1 MKKLLVFLFCL
12 ASLSVEAGQGP
23 RIAGVVLD
31 ASGAPVAGATVTASG
46 TTATTANDGSFALVN
61 LPTGP
66 VTVQVSA
73 PGFVAGSQLFA
84 GATETARIVLYSAR
98 FADSIV
104 VTPSRG
110 AARVSTPAATTVLN
124 SSEILMSAAGSLDDA
139 LRSTPGFSLFRRSSS
154 RVANP
159 TTQGVTLRGVSGS
172 GASRTLVLADGT
184 PLNDPFG
191 SWVYWNRVPQASIDR
206 VEVLRGATGD
216 LYGADALGGVVQVLT
231 FAPNRT
237 QARASLDGGSLG
249 TARFSGFGS
258 TEYRQWHVEGAAEW
272 LRTDGY
278 VVIAE
283 EARGPRDVA
292 ADSDYGSG
300 FVGAGYDEGTWH
312 GKARVSFY
320 SEDRNNGTPI
330 QVNST
335 GWTQVSAEAGGAAGP
350 GVWLARG
357 AGGKQDYY
365 QTFSAVFASDGV
377 ARAAERLTTE
387 QTTDSDFFNLSAQ
400 WAGRWTDLDLLAGIE
415 GKRTDSS
422 LEQFTYLAGGA
433 VIGPTLLGGVE
444 TASAVFGRMSL
455 TPRDDLT
462 VVLGARG
469 DFWDS
474 TPLDATQAP
483 HSANF
488 LSPRASVAWRVNDT
502 ASFQTSVYRAYR
514 TPTLNELHRG
524 FRVGNIVTNA
534 NPLLEPER
542 LTGLEGGVLV
552 NVPKGSVRVTAF
564 TNQLSDA
571 VANVTLSVTP
581 ALITRQ
587 RQNTDSVRASGV
599 EIEADMRPVPNWSVG
614 IVLAVTRSTFSDTP
628 SQPEIEGNRIPQV
641 PTFQVGGS
649 VTYTD
654 PRGFTGALQARALGS
669 QWDDDLNELELEGFG
684 VIDLTASQELRR
696 GVNVFLAVENLFD
709 KEYDVASSPRSIGWP
724 RTARI
729 GVRVFLP

>member
-1 MKKLLVFLFCL
+1 MKTILVFLVCL
-12 ASLSVEAGQGP
+12 VAVSVEAGQSP

-31 ASGAPVAGATVTASG
+31 TAGAPVAGASVSGSGAST
-46 TTATTANDGSFALVN
+46 TTADDGSFVLAN

-66 VTVQVSA
+66 VTVVVSA
-73 PGFVAGSQLFA
+73 PGFAAASQLFG
-84 GATETARIVLYSAR
+84 GATETARVVLYSVR

-110 AARVSTPAATTVLN
+110 AARVSTPAATTVVN
-124 SSEILMSAAGSLDDA
+124 SADLLMSAAGSLDDA

-172 GASRTLVLADGT
+172 GASRTMVLADGT

-191 SWVYWNRVPQASIDR
+191 SWVYWNRIPQTSIER

-258 TEYRQWHVEGAAEW
+258 TQYRQWHVEGAGEW

-283 EARGPRDVA
+283 DERGPKDTA

-300 FVGAGYDEGTWH
+300 FVGAGYDQGTWH

-320 SEDRNNGTPI
+320 SEDRNNGTAV

-335 GWTQVSAEAGGAAGP
+335 DWTQVSAEAGGGVGS

-357 AGGKQDYY
+357 AGGSQDYY
-365 QTFSAVFASDGV
+365 QTFSAVFGSGGV
-377 ARAAERLTTE
+377 NRAAERLTTE
-387 QTTDSDFFNLSAQ
+387 QTTNSDFFNMSAQ

-415 GKRTDSS
+415 GKRTDST
-422 LEQFTYLAGGA
+422 LEQFAYLVGGA

-455 TPRDDLT
+455 APRDDLT

-488 LSPRASVAWRVNDT
+488 LSPRASLAWQFSET
-502 ASFQTSVYRAYR
+502 MSFQTSAYRAYR

-542 LTGLEGGVLV
+542 LTGIEGGVLV
-552 NVPKGSVRVTAF
+552 TIPRGSVRVAAF

-581 ALITRQ
+581 SLITRQ
-587 RQNTDSVRASGV
+587 RQNTDSVRASGI
-599 EIEADMRPVPNWSVG
+599 EIEADVRPAPRWALG
-614 IVLAVTRSTFSDTP
+614 LLLAVTRSTFSTAP

-649 VTYTD
+649 ITYVD

-669 QWDDDLNELELEGFG
+669 QFDDDLNDFELDGFG
-684 VIDLTASQELRR
+684 VIDLTANQELRR